1 MRRAALAVALLS
13 ASLGLAARTPT
24 STDNATPDYK
34 LALDKSQAVIGKP
47 LGDYALRDGLNR
59 EVRLAGYRGK
69 PLLVSLVY
77 TGCFEVC
84 PAATRFLAKSVQ
96 AARAALGPD
105 SFNVVTIGFN
115 QPFDSP
121 AAMAA
126 FARQSGISDPHWEFL
141 SPDPKTLAVL
151 TRDLGFT
158 YYATPKGF
166 DHITQLSVIDA
177 QGVIYRQIYGDS
189 YALPLLVDPLKDL
202 LSGQSSRALSV
213 DAIWTKVKLF
223 CTVYDP
229 NSGGYRVN
237 YSLFVE
243 LFTGLTVLGSVAWF
257 LLRERR
263 RHSSAH

>member
-1 MRRAALAVALLS
+1 MCRAALALALLG
-13 ASLGLAARTPT
+13 ASLSLAATTAAPA
-24 STDNATPDYK
+24 DNASPDYK
-34 LALDKSQAVIGKP
+34 LALDTSQAVIGKP
-47 LGDYALRDGLNR
+47 LGDYVLRDRLNR
-59 EVRLAGYRGK
+59 ELRLAGYRGK
-69 PLLVSLVY
+69 PLVVSFVY

-84 PAATRFLAKSVQ
+84 PTTTRFLAKSVQ
-96 AARAALGPD
+96 AARSALGPD
-105 SFNVVTIGFN
+105 SFNVISVGFN

-126 FARQSGISDPHWEFL
+126 FARQNGISDPRWEFL
-141 SPDPKTLAVL
+141 SPDARTLAAL

-189 YALPLLVDPLKDL
+189 YTLPMLVDPLKDL
-202 LSGQSSRALSV
+202 LSGQASRRVSI

-229 NSGGYRVN
+229 NSGGYRIN
-237 YSLFVE
+237 YSLFFE
-243 LFTGLTVLGSVAWF
+243 IFTGLTVLGAIAWY

-263 RHSSAH
+263 RRSPVL

>member
-1 MRRAALAVALLS
+1 MRRAALALALLG
-13 ASLGLAARTPT
+13 ASLSLAARTPT
-24 STDNATPDYK
+24 PADNATPDYK
-34 LALDKSQAVIGKP
+34 FALDTSQAAIGKP
-47 LGDYALRDGLNR
+47 LGDYLLRDRLNR

-69 PLLVSLVY
+69 PLVVSFVY

-84 PAATRFLAKSVQ
+84 PITTRFLAKSVQ
-96 AARAALGPD
+96 AARSALGPE
-105 SFNVVTIGFN
+105 SFNVITIGFN

-126 FARQSGISDPHWEFL
+126 FARQNGISDPRWEFL
-141 SPDPKTLAVL
+141 SPDARTLAAL
-151 TRDLGFT
+151 ARDLGFT
-158 YYATPKGF
+158 YFATPKGF

-189 YALPLLVDPLKDL
+189 YTLPMLVDPLKDL
-202 LSGQSSRALSV
+202 LSGEAGRAASI

-229 NSGGYRVN
+229 NSGGYRFN

-243 LFTGLTVLGSVAWF
+243 IFTGLTVLGGIAWF
-257 LLRERR
+257 LLRERGR
-263 RHSSAH
+263 RPRAL

>member
-1 MRRAALAVALLS
+1 MRRAMLALALLS
-13 ASLGLAARTPT
+13 ASLSLAAHTPT

-34 LALDKSQAVIGKP
+34 LALETSQAVIGKP
-47 LGDYALRDGLNR
+47 LGDYVLRDRLNR
-59 EVRLAGYRGK
+59 EVRLGGYRGK
-69 PLLVSLVY
+69 PLVVSFIY

-84 PAATRFLAKSVQ
+84 PITTRFLAKSVQ
-96 AARAALGPD
+96 AARAALGPE
-105 SFNVVTIGFN
+105 SFNVITIGFN

-126 FARQSGISDPHWEFL
+126 FARQNGISDPRWEFL
-141 SPDPKTLAVL
+141 SPDARTLTAL

-166 DHITQLSVIDA
+166 DHITQISVIDA

-189 YALPLLVDPLKDL
+189 YVLPMLVDPLKDL
-202 LSGQSSRALSV
+202 LSGQASRAVSV
-213 DAIWTKVKLF
+213 ETIWAKVKLF

-243 LFTGLTVLGSVAWF
+243 IFTGLTVLGSIAWF

-263 RHSSAH
+263 RRSHVL

>member
-1 MRRAALAVALLS
+1 MLRAALALCLLS
-13 ASLGLAARTPT
+13 ARFGLAASTPT
-24 STDNATPDYK
+24 PADSATPGYK
-34 LALDKSQAVIGKP
+34 LALETSQAVIGKA
-47 LGDYALRDGLNR
+47 LGDYALRDRLNR

-69 PLLVSLVY
+69 PLLVSFVY
-77 TGCFEVC
+77 TGCFGVC
-84 PAATRFLAKSVQ
+84 PITTRFLAKSVQ

-121 AAMAA
+121 AAMAE
-126 FARQSGISDPHWEFL
+126 FARQNGVADPRWEFL
-141 SPDPKTLAVL
+141 SPDAGTLAAL

-177 QGVIYRQIYGDS
+177 EGVIYRQIYGDS
-189 YALPLLVDPLKDL
+189 YTLPTLVDPLKDL
-202 LSGQSSRALSV
+202 LSGQTGRAVSI
-213 DAIWTKVKLF
+213 DSIWTKVKLF

-237 YSLFVE
+237 YSLFFE
-243 LFTGLTVLGSVAWF
+243 IFTGLTVLGSIAWF

-263 RHSSAH
+263 RRSPAH